1 MRIILVESPEI
12 ATVAAYLLLDR
23 PDTLYINTACPEG
36 SGIIMLIPPEIA
48 LENA

>member
-1 MRIILVESPEI
+1 MRVVLVDSPEI
-12 ATVAAYLLLDR
+12 ETVAAYLLLDR

-36 SGIIMLIPPEIA
+36 SGIIMLIPPESA